1 MNQNYRLILD
11 KTLAELKKNGT
22 RPKLLLHACCAPCS
36 SAVIEE
42 LALYFDITLYFYNPN
57 IYPKEEYDFRLAE
70 LHRLIKE
77 MSVSDVISK
86 DAADGIGKI
95 KIAEG
100 KYDPDVFFT
109 LSKGYEKLPEGDM
122 RCEICYKLRLSETA
136 RYALEQGFDYFCT
149 TLSVSPYK
157 NAQKLNDI
165 GSELSELYGVPYLTS
180 DFKKRNGYKR
190 SCELSRIFDL
200 YRQDFCG
207 CPYSK
212 AARESE

>member
-11 KTLAELKKNGT
+11 KTLAELKANDA
-22 RPKLLLHACCAPCS
+22 RPKFLLHACCAPCS

-86 DAADGIGKI
+86 EAAEGIAKI
-95 KIAEG
+95 KIVEG
-100 KYDPDVFFT
+100 KYEPDVFFT
-109 LSKGYEKLPEGDM
+109 LSKGYEKLPEGDK

-136 RYALEQGFDYFCT
+136 RYASEHGFDYFCT

-165 GSELSELYGVPYLTS
+165 GAELSELYGVPYLTS
-180 DFKKRNGYKR
+180 DFRKRNGYKR

-200 YRQDFCG
+200 YRQNFCG

>member
-1 MNQNYRLILD
+1 MNQNFRLILD
-11 KTLAELKKNGT
+11 KTLSDISKSGT
-22 RPKLLLHACCAPCS
+22 RPTLLLQACCAPCS

-77 MSVSDVISK
+77 MSASDVISK
-86 DAADGIGKI
+86 EAADGIGRI
-95 KIAEG
+95 KIVEG
-100 KYDPDVFFT
+100 RYEPEVFFT
-109 LSKGYEKLPEGDM
+109 LSKGYEKLPEGDV
-122 RCEICYKLRLSETA
+122 RCEMCYKLRLSDTA
-136 RYALEQGFDYFCT
+136 RYAAENRFDYFCT

-157 NAQKLNDI
+157 NAQKLNAI
-165 GSELSELYGVPYLTS
+165 GEELSELYGVKYLIS

-190 SCELSRIFDL
+190 SCELSAIFDL

-207 CPYSK
+207 CPFSK
-212 AARESE
+212 AARESK

>member
-1 MNQNYRLILD
+1 MNTNYRLMLE
-11 KTLAELKKNGT
+11 KTLAEIKANGT
-22 RPKLLLHACCAPCS
+22 RPNLLLHACCAPCS

-57 IYPKEEYDFRLAE
+57 IYPPTEYDFRLAE

-77 MSVSDVISK
+77 MSASDAISK
-86 DAADGIGKI
+86 ESAEGISRI

-100 KYDPDVFFT
+100 KYEPEVFFE
-109 LSKGYEKLPEGDM
+109 LSRGYEKLPEGDL

-136 RYALEQGFDYFCT
+136 RYAREHGFDYFCT

-157 NAQKLNDI
+157 NAQKLNTI
-165 GSELSELYGVPYLTS
+165 GEELAELYGVPYLFS

-190 SCELSRIFDL
+190 SCELSGIFDL
-200 YRQDFCG
+200 YRQNFCG